1 MHLNKIKKIFLIFFC
16 AVFLFT
22 SVVFLFGESMK
33 RTIIEESFYE
43 NLVEEVDIRSLI
55 IKGFL
60 LDSPK
65 IEKLEHENK
74 KITFYA
80 EKAFMETF
88 SREYVNE
95 KIILA
100 INDILPLLRKE
111 KNELQ
116 EEIDFTE
123 KKDIF
128 KKNILSEIGD
138 DFPAKIVLK
147 ENLTDIIPDKIV
159 LNDLLDNPNIV
170 ATILSFQGF
179 YSYFEI
185 FSYFI
190 LIFLLI
196 LIIFLAGFSL
206 SMKIIGTTMTVSGII
221 FLLSLLSFKNLIYNI
236 NEDIINL
243 TIRDDILIV
252 TNLFISKVSSLPIT
266 YSFIGLIVLMAGVF
280 VGFKEKKDKEYQET
294 A

>member
-1 MHLNKIKKIFLIFFC
+1 MNLNKITKIFLIFFC

-22 SVVFLFGESMK
+22 SVVFLFGESIK
-33 RTIIEESFYE
+33 KTILKESFYE

-95 KIILA
+95 KIILV

-111 KNELQ
+111 KNKLQ
-116 EEIDFTE
+116 EEVDFTE

-128 KKNILSEIGD
+128 KKHILSKIED
-138 DFPAKIVLK
+138 DFPVKGALE
-147 ENLTDIIPDKIV
+147 ENLTHIIPDKIV
-159 LNDLLDNPNIV
+159 LNDLLKNPSIV
-170 ATILSFQGF
+170 AVILSFQGF
-179 YSYFEI
+179 YGYFEI
-185 FSYFI
+185 LSYFI
-190 LIFLLI
+190 LVFLLI

-206 SMKIIGTTMTVSGII
+206 SMKIIGTTMMVSGII
-221 FLLSLLSFKNLIYNI
+221 FLLSLFSFKNLIYNI

-243 TIRDDILIV
+243 TIRDDILIA
-252 TNLFISKVSSLPIT
+252 TNLFISEVSSLPIT
-266 YSFIGLIVLMAGVF
+266 YSSIGLIVLMVGVF

-294 A
+294 T